1 MDTLS
6 YLDCYPC
13 IIRRA
18 TEALKHSGLD
28 EKTQFKVMSRV
39 MGVLS
44 SMDGPENGSSEM
56 IRAVFKVIREK
67 GGVHDPMENVK
78 SYCVDVAL
86 RAYPELKH
94 TVEVSEDRFATAV
107 RIAMAGNI
115 IDHSPEEM
123 RDNLALF
130 RNIEDA
136 LSRPLSVNHIDA
148 LKEEI
153 QQAGKILYLAD
164 NAGETVFDRI
174 LIEEMPSDRIVYG
187 VKGQPVSN
195 DATRRDAEMAGLTR
209 IVEVVEDGTDSPAL
223 RPDNCSP
230 EFKRIFDSADLIISK
245 GQGNL
250 KALEDTDR
258 NIFFLARVRCR
269 VTAYQY
275 RLSVG
280 DFLVMGRKVK
290 D

>member
-1 MDTLS
+1 MYSTS
-6 YLDCYPC
+6 FLDCYPC
-13 IIRRA
+13 VIRRA

-28 EKTQFKVMSRV
+28 EKTQLSV
-39 MGVLS
+39 MGKVLNTLS
-44 SMDGPENGSSEM
+44 GLDKTEHATSEM
-56 IRAVFKVIREK
+56 IQAVFKVIRET
-67 GGVHDPMENVK
+67 GGVNDPMQNVK

-136 LSRPLSVNHIDA
+136 LSRPLSVNHIDV

-153 QQAGKILYLAD
+153 QKAKKILYVAD

-187 VKGQPVSN
+187 VKGRAVSN
-195 DATRRDAEMAGLTR
+195 DATRRDAEMAGLDR
-209 IVEVVEDGTDSPAL
+209 IVEVVEDGTDSPSL
-223 RPDNCSP
+223 RLEICSP
-230 EFKRIFDSADLIISK
+230 EYKRIFDEADLIIAK

-250 KALEDTDR
+250 KTMEDMDR

-269 VTAYQY
+269 VTASQY

-280 DFLVMGRKVK
+280 DFIVMGQKVK
-290 D
+290 H